1 LALSKFKRQFK
12 KKMRQV
18 TIPKQFSLWRLLV
31 NKLRK
36 IKEMNVDWIKVC
48 TIGLKVLLAVGTGV
62 AVFAGISQATKSSS
76 TNIGETNT
84 NFGENANQTVQN
96 NITTENRVAS
106 GLRVTQNSL
115 EKIISIVGAFAVA
128 AESIGSIFGKT
139 QTAMYTRLPQGCC
152 TATPPYYGYG
162 QSGYPQYPR
171 GTVRQEDA
179 LNLTVY

>member
-1 LALSKFKRQFK
+1 
-12 KKMRQV
+12 
-18 TIPKQFSLWRLLV
+18 
-31 NKLRK
+31 
-36 IKEMNVDWIKVC
+36 MNVDWIKVC

-62 AVFAGISQATKSSS
+62 AVFAGISQATKSPESGVANTSNTGFSGEQQSS
-76 TNIGETNT
+76 
-84 NFGENANQTVQN
+84 VQN
-96 NITTENRVAS
+96 NITTENKVAT

-139 QTAMYTRLPQGCC
+139 PVAMYSRLPQGCC
-152 TATPPYYGYG
+152 TVAPPYYSNGYG
-162 QSGYPQYPR
+162 QYPQYPR

>member
-1 LALSKFKRQFK
+1 
-12 KKMRQV
+12 MRQV
-18 TIPKQFSLWRLLV
+18 TIPKQFSWWRLFN
-31 NKLRK
+31 NKLSK
-36 IKEMNVDWIKVC
+36 IQEMNVDWIKVC
-48 TIGLKVLLAVGTGV
+48 TVGLKVLLAVGTGV
-62 AVFAGISQATKSSS
+62 AVFAGISHATKSS
-76 TNIGETNT
+76 NVGETNT
-84 NFGENANQTVQN
+84 SNANFGGNTVQN
-96 NITTENRVAS
+96 SNSNSNITTENRVAS

-139 QTAMYTRLPQGCC
+139 PTAMYTRLPQGCC
-152 TATPPYYGYG
+152 TAAPPYYGY